1 MRVLVVDDNAM
12 VRATV
17 RVLLETAGMEVVE
30 ADSGRAAVRAYQE
43 AAPVDLVI
51 CDLFMPDVDGLEVL
65 RQLRRLAPRVKV
77 IAMSGGAAGGSVD
90 LLPVARKLGAA
101 AMLYK
106 PFTQKTVL
114 ETIRQVC

>member
-1 MRVLVVDDNAM
+1 MRILVVDDNPM
-12 VRATV
+12 MRKTV
-17 RVLLETAGMEVVE
+17 RVLLETAGLEVVE
-30 ADSGRAAVRAYQE
+30 ASSGRAAVQAYQ

-65 RQLRRLAPRVKV
+65 RELRRVAPQVKV
-77 IAMSGGAAGGSVD
+77 IAMSGGAAGGGID

-101 AMLYK
+101 ALLYK
-106 PFTQKTVL
+106 PFTQRTVL